1 MNCASKVLS
10 YGALKK
16 QLVYSRSIIHQ
27 LKRETAAQ
35 DKVIKQLK
43 VLCDSSFE
51 IAKRSYSSNCD
62 RGHFACK
69 TNHRKYSYVSN
80 LSRYATK
87 ISGSIDASFAVSTDA
102 NPTIATNKTE
112 DNTTRA
118 NTSIY
123 NTIGSM
129 NSKENV
135 VSLKLLSKRI
145 DLLQAKYGAPSCQ
158 KNVVMV
164 ASSDTVFLE
173 EKNVLPSF
181 ENNNPP
187 SKKQL
192 CTPENSQDHFYRELA
207 KIRPSRIPVANT
219 YSKKTS
225 NQANRRQQSSAV
237 QSRPTVQS
245 DPVDNFPMAKI
256 LEYYVQAHLMNDDTA
271 SVSSDPDISS
281 ATTDDVV
288 DDTAASVLT
297 DSDSPSAS
305 VDHTYDDAASVP
317 TDCDLEDYD
326 YDTVEAAETV
336 ADEDENHNSVED
348 DYDHD
353 TVEVTDYA
361 AEDDENHNTVDQ
373 LEEDNWWVH
382 YPSEDEYSYEE
393 SDGAWDDEE
402 ETSCDD

>member
-62 RGHFACK
+62 RGHFGCK
-69 TNHRKYSYVSN
+69 TNHRKYAYVSN

-173 EKNVLPSF
+173 EKNVSPSF

-187 SKKQL
+187 SKK
-192 CTPENSQDHFYRELA
+192 
-207 KIRPSRIPVANT
+207 
-219 YSKKTS
+219 
-225 NQANRRQQSSAV
+225 
-237 QSRPTVQS
+237 
-245 DPVDNFPMAKI
+245 
-256 LEYYVQAHLMNDDTA
+256 
-271 SVSSDPDISS
+271 
-281 ATTDDVV
+281 
-288 DDTAASVLT
+288 
-297 DSDSPSAS
+297 
-305 VDHTYDDAASVP
+305 
-317 TDCDLEDYD
+317 
-326 YDTVEAAETV
+326 
-336 ADEDENHNSVED
+336 
-348 DYDHD
+348 
-353 TVEVTDYA
+353 
-361 AEDDENHNTVDQ
+361 
-373 LEEDNWWVH
+373 
-382 YPSEDEYSYEE
+382 
-393 SDGAWDDEE
+393 
-402 ETSCDD
+402 

>member
-43 VLCDSSFE
+43 VLCYSSFE

-112 DNTTRA
+112 ANTTRA

-135 VSLKLLSKRI
+135 FK
-145 DLLQAKYGAPSCQ
+145 
-158 KNVVMV
+158 
-164 ASSDTVFLE
+164 
-173 EKNVLPSF
+173 
-181 ENNNPP
+181 
-187 SKKQL
+187 
-192 CTPENSQDHFYRELA
+192 
-207 KIRPSRIPVANT
+207 
-219 YSKKTS
+219 
-225 NQANRRQQSSAV
+225 
-237 QSRPTVQS
+237 
-245 DPVDNFPMAKI
+245 
-256 LEYYVQAHLMNDDTA
+256 
-271 SVSSDPDISS
+271 
-281 ATTDDVV
+281 
-288 DDTAASVLT
+288 
-297 DSDSPSAS
+297 
-305 VDHTYDDAASVP
+305 
-317 TDCDLEDYD
+317 
-326 YDTVEAAETV
+326 
-336 ADEDENHNSVED
+336 
-348 DYDHD
+348 
-353 TVEVTDYA
+353 
-361 AEDDENHNTVDQ
+361 
-373 LEEDNWWVH
+373 
-382 YPSEDEYSYEE
+382 
-393 SDGAWDDEE
+393 
-402 ETSCDD
+402 